1 LPAVLRALRKVPDVQ
16 LLVCGE
22 FASTD
27 LARALESEMNDVIR
41 VGYLS
46 DADWWRHAAAVDAC
60 VNLRY
65 PPAGETSGIAIRLMG
80 IGKPVI
86 LSTGLET
93 SNFPDGTCVRVETG
107 LGEEDMLVDV
117 LLWLSRHR
125 GDAHAI
131 GLRASEYI
139 TRVHALGAV
148 AELYRKCLRGCYDG
162 SALLSG

>member
-1 LPAVLRALRKVPDVQ
+1 MTGVQTCALP
-16 LLVCGE
+16 
-22 FASTD
+22 
-27 LARALESEMNDVIR
+27 I
-41 VGYLS
+41 
-46 DADWWRHAAAVDAC
+46 
-60 VNLRY
+60 Y

-107 LGEEDMLVDV
+107 VGEEDMLADV

-125 GDAHAI
+125 RDSRAI

-139 TRVHALGAV
+139 MRVHALDVV